1 MSASKTYASNREL
14 GLNSNGVRVPFQHR
28 GAIPPMA
35 EGSDSHVVNDG
46 GILKPKKDQKA
57 WRVHCDEPG
66 DFGGFDLAFGPNIF
80 RSVMPGAA
88 KVDFTV
94 PADHGVHV
102 SHVGMQSGW
111 GPLFITRVW

>member
-1 MSASKTYASNREL
+1 MSGKTYASNREL

-94 PADHGVHV
+94 PADHGVRV
-102 SHVGMQSGW
+102 DHVGMQSGW
-111 GPLFITRVW
+111 GPLIISRVF

>member
-1 MSASKTYASNREL
+1 MSASKTYATYSEL

-46 GILKPKKDQKA
+46 GILKPKKDQTA

-80 RSVMPGAA
+80 RSVMPGTA
-88 KVDFTV
+88 KVDFIV
-94 PADHGVHV
+94 PADYGVQV

-111 GPLFITRVW
+111 GPLLITRVW